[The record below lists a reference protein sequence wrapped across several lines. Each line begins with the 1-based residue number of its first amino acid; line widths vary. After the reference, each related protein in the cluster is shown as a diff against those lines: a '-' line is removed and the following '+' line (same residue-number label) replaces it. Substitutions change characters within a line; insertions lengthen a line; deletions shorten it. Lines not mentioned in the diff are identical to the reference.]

1 MQASNLTCSVP
12 LLQQH
17 HGEAE
22 QYRGELEQLKE
33 KLKTKS
39 LQLQSSIQTGRALA
53 NTNQTLNDEKAHLT
67 RQLEV
72 SMVSVCKE

>member
-22 QYRGELEQLKE
+22 QYHGELEQLKE
-33 KLKTKS
+33 DLKTKC
-39 LQLQSSIQTGRALA
+39 LQLKSSIQTGRGIA
-53 NTNQTLNDEKAHLT
+53 NTNQTLHDEKAHLT
-67 RQLEV
+67 QHLEV
-72 SMVSVCKE
+72 NMVIV